1 MTTQITYCDMSDSWV
16 ARLPSGGEL
25 WSDSRSDLESAVEA
39 IEELQQVQRENR
51 GIVLGCILAAVVLGL
66 AAVAAAFIS
75 G

>member
-1 MTTQITYCDMSDSWV
+1 MKIQYCDLADSWV
-16 ARLPSGGEL
+16 ARLPNGGEL

-51 GIVLGCILAAVVLGL
+51 GIVLGCILAAVVLGF